1 MRQTSKRL
9 YRPEYTTRVRVVF
22 SPYKHEDVNIM
33 LRKVQQE
40 FGMHGERWY
49 MRVPEKEV
57 EEVNS
62 WSVEFCFSEPKDATY
77 FKLKYV
83 NA

>member
-1 MRQTSKRL
+1 
-9 YRPEYTTRVRVVF
+9 
-22 SPYKHEDVNIM
+22 M

-40 FGMHGERWY
+40 FGMHGTRWY
-49 MRVPEKEV
+49 MRVPESDNN
-57 EEVNS
+57 EVNS